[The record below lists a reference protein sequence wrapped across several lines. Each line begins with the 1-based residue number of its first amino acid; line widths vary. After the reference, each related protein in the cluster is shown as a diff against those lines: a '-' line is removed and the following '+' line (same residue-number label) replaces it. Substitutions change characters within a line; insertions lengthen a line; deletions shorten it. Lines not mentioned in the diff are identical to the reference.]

1 MPQACNFVKKKLW
14 YRLTV
19 CSYHVKH
26 EFRSEFTPCICMNIK
41 KLLTRNR
48 RDIWSLS
55 DCNGFQTAKLAKM
68 IESCC
73 SHSDTDVFLWIWR
86 NFFKTSFLQNTLGQ
100 LLLFQYQFVLLH
112 IIIKRFT
119 KVLQTKVLKR
129 AFIGCSSDI
138 ASSCFFRS
146 NKVWSVLHHGSVG
159 ASSE

>member
-1 MPQACNFVKKKLW
+1 MPQACNFVKKRLW
-14 YRLTV
+14 CRLTV

-41 KLLTRNR
+41 ELLTRNR

-100 LLLFQYQFVLLH
+100 LLLFLLH
-112 IIIKRFT
+112 INISLYCSTSLSRDLQKYYKRIT
-119 KVLQTKVLKR
+119 LKVLNCYLIMVP
-129 AFIGCSSDI
+129 G
-138 ASSCFFRS
+138 
-146 NKVWSVLHHGSVG
+146 N
-159 ASSE
+159 